1 MFGYDQD
8 NQRDRGR
15 LELKSGTVQ
24 VKCFVAYQI
33 ISKYWTTG
41 LFLPLGRRD
50 IFVKKKIL
58 FINFAGDRELEK

>member
-24 VKCFVAYQI
+24 VKCFVAYQM

-50 IFVKKKIL
+50 IFVKQIL
-58 FINFAGDRELEK
+58 FIKFAGDRELEK